1 MIKVDITPVMKQR
14 ATRKANVMG
23 KLYGSITKGKGNGIG
38 FLGEEVANFIMDGDN
53 INTTKKYN
61 TNYDIV
67 LPNGTTVEVK
77 TKKTTVVP
85 LPHYDCSVAAQNTD
99 QKCDYY
105 AFVRVHESKKEGWFL
120 GWITKKAF
128 YNNARFMKRGTI
140 DRANGFMVKADC
152 YNLAIDKLYQ
162 FNKKKWLG
170 YE

>member
-1 MIKVDITPVMKQR
+1 MIKVDITSVMKQR

-53 INTTKKYN
+53 INTTKKYS

-77 TKKTTVVP
+77 TKKTSVVP

-105 AFVRVHESKKEGWFL
+105 AFVRVHENQKEGRFL
-120 GWITKKAF
+120 GGITNKTF
-128 YNNARFMKRGTI
+128 YNNARFMKPGTS
-140 DRANGFMVKADC
+140 DRANSPPLKADSHTC
-152 YNLAIDKLYQ
+152 APDN
-162 FNKKKWLG
+162 
-170 YE
+170 